1 MFIYFQVTTLE
12 YEAYDQ
18 MALKSMGQICDEL
31 RAKWSDIKHIAIYH
45 RLGLVGVKEAS
56 VIIGISS
63 PHRETSLLAV
73 QMAIDRLKQIVP
85 IWKKESYAAADDDD
99 TGIQPEST
107 WKENKE
113 CSWSS
118 SKT

>member
-1 MFIYFQVTTLE
+1 
-12 YEAYDQ
+12 
-18 MALKSMGQICDEL
+18 MALKSLAQICDEL
-31 RAKWSDIKHIAIYH
+31 RAKWPDIKHIAIHH
-45 RLGLVGVKEAS
+45 RLGLVAVKEAS

-85 IWKKESYAAADDDD
+85 IWKKESYAADVDDSG
-99 TGIQPEST
+99 THQPESI

-113 CSWSS
+113 CPWSA
-118 SKT
+118 KA

>member
-1 MFIYFQVTTLE
+1 
-12 YEAYDQ
+12 
-18 MALKSMGQICDEL
+18 MAQICDEL
-31 RAKWSDIKHIAIYH
+31 RAKWTDIKHIAIYH
-45 RLGLVGVKEAS
+45 RLGVVAVKEAS

-73 QMAIDRLKQIVP
+73 QMAIDRIKQIVP
-85 IWKKESYAAADDDD
+85 IWKKESYAADEDDS
-99 TGIQPEST
+99 GIQPEPT

-118 SKT
+118 KT